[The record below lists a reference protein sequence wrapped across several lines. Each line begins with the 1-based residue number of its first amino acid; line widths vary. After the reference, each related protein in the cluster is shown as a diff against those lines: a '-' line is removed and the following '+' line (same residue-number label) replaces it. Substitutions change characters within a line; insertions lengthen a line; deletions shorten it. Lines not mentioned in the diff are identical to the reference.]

1 MRMNLYMNVIII
13 YFFFVFLSPLKVFS
27 ECLVLSI
34 ETNVLNLLESW
45 TASFFF
51 FLFFCSVC
59 FRGVLLL
66 VVVSASLLQLSLLC
80 MSLYLFFFFLRA
92 LFSLGQWSA
101 PSVVLWRQGCTS
113 ALSARAL
120 RHSERK
126 VGAVVPSRLRRRR
139 KKATFFNYYCTM
151 QIVRSEFQAQV
162 KM

>member
-80 MSLYLFFFFLRA
+80 MSLYLFFFFCVP
-92 LFSLGQWSA
+92 FSLLA
-101 PSVVLWRQGCTS
+101 NDLLRQ
-113 ALSARAL
+113 
-120 RHSERK
+120 
-126 VGAVVPSRLRRRR
+126 
-139 KKATFFNYYCTM
+139 
-151 QIVRSEFQAQV
+151 
-162 KM
+162 